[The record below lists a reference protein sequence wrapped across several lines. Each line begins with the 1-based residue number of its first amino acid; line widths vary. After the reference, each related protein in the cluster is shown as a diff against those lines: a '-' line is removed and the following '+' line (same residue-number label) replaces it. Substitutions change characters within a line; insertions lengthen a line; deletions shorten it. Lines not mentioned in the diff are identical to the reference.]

1 MTNIRKWCILVYV
14 IRKGAKMKDKL
25 LKSLETMTKAELCK
39 AIGISYHTL
48 NKFLSDDVETIRI
61 DSMKKVKDFYNIL
74 DMEEKF
80 EDVKEELEYTVDDSV
95 KENDSKINT
104 VKVEVEIP
112 ELDYYE
118 ARFVDRLS
126 KDTVKEKVSA
136 LGYLNYILKAKTTEY
151 ISWRRDLMQGKSFSD
166 IDDIVDRIGRAI
178 LCGAYTIKKD
188 TKEVYYIKLPSGHYL
203 CKYDNGFTGWTVEP
217 NKFTVSSE
225 VVDELKNSYPEY
237 TDFISKE
244 EITSKP
250 MRKEEKKVGFT
261 ISERIGK
268 TDKRVTNFKRDDS
281 NATSK
286 KNGIYW

>member
-1 MTNIRKWCILVYV
+1 
-14 IRKGAKMKDKL
+14 MKDKL
-25 LKSLETMTKAELCK
+25 LKCLETMTKAELSK
-39 AIGISYHTL
+39 EIGISSQTL
-48 NKFLSDDVETIRI
+48 TKILSQGLSTVRI
-61 DSMKKVKDFYNIL
+61 DSFNKVKQYCDFLEVEDKIKKV
-74 DMEEKF
+74 MESEEIPNNKV
-80 EDVKEELEYTVDDSV
+80 DDTVKEVDSRV
-95 KENDSKINT
+95 KT

-118 ARFVDRLS
+118 ARFVDRVDKS
-126 KDTVKEKVSA
+126 TVEEKVSA
-136 LGYLNYILKAKTTEY
+136 LGYLNYVLKAKTTEF
-151 ISWRRDLMQGKSFSD
+151 ISWRKDLMQGKSFSD
-166 IDDIVDRIGRAI
+166 IDDIVDRVGRAI
-178 LCGAYTIKKD
+178 LCGAYILKKD

-244 EITSKP
+244 EVISKP
-250 MRKEEKKVGFT
+250 VRHEEKKVGFT

-268 TDKRVTNFKRDDS
+268 TDKRVAHFRGNDT

-286 KNGIYW
+286 KNGLRW

>member
-1 MTNIRKWCILVYV
+1 M
-14 IRKGAKMKDKL
+14 KGKL
-25 LKSLETMTKAELCK
+25 LKCLETMTKAELSK
-39 AIGISYHTL
+39 EIGISSQTL
-48 NKFLSDDVETIRI
+48 TKILSQGLSTVRI
-61 DSMKKVKDFYNIL
+61 DSFNKVKQYCDFLEVEDKIKKV
-74 DMEEKF
+74 MESEEIPNNKV
-80 EDVKEELEYTVDDSV
+80 DDTVKEVDSRV
-95 KENDSKINT
+95 KT

-118 ARFVDRLS
+118 ARFVDRVGKS
-126 KDTVKEKVSA
+126 TVEEKVSA
-136 LGYLNYILKAKTTEY
+136 LGYLNYVLKSKTTEF
-151 ISWRRDLMQGKSFSD
+151 ISWRKDLMQGKSFSD
-166 IDDIVDRIGRAI
+166 IDDIVNRVGRAI
-178 LCGAYTIKKD
+178 LCGAYTLKKD

-244 EITSKP
+244 EVISKP
-250 MRKEEKKVGFT
+250 MRKDEKKVGFT

-268 TDKRVTNFKRDDS
+268 TNKRVAHFRGNDT

-286 KNGIYW
+286 KNGLRW

>member
-1 MTNIRKWCILVYV
+1 
-14 IRKGAKMKDKL
+14 
-25 LKSLETMTKAELCK
+25 MTKAELSK
-39 AIGISYHTL
+39 EIGISSQTL
-48 NKFLSDDVETIRI
+48 TKILSQGLSTVRI
-61 DSMKKVKDFYNIL
+61 DSFNKVKQYCDFLEVEDKIKKV
-74 DMEEKF
+74 MESEEIPNNKV
-80 EDVKEELEYTVDDSV
+80 DDTVKEVDSSV
-95 KENDSKINT
+95 KT

-118 ARFVDRLS
+118 ARFVDRVGKS
-126 KDTVKEKVSA
+126 TVEEKVSA
-136 LGYLNYILKAKTTEY
+136 LGYLNYVLKAKTTEF
-151 ISWRRDLMQGKSFSD
+151 ISWRKDLMQGKSFSD
-166 IDDIVDRIGRAI
+166 IDDIVDRVGRAI
-178 LCGAYTIKKD
+178 LCGAYTLKKD

-244 EITSKP
+244 EVISKP
-250 MRKEEKKVGFT
+250 VRHEEKKVGFT

-268 TDKRVTNFKRDDS
+268 TDKRVAHFRGNDT

-286 KNGIYW
+286 KNGLRW

>member
-1 MTNIRKWCILVYV
+1 
-14 IRKGAKMKDKL
+14 MKDKL
-25 LKSLETMTKAELCK
+25 LKCLETMTKAELSK
-39 AIGISYHTL
+39 EIGISSQTL
-48 NKFLSDDVETIRI
+48 TKILSQGLSSVRI
-61 DSMKKVKDFYNIL
+61 DSLNKVKQYCDFLEVEDKIKKVMKS
-74 DMEEKF
+74 EEIPSNKV
-80 EDVKEELEYTVDDSV
+80 DDTVKEV
-95 KENDSKINT
+95 DSKINT
-104 VKVEVEIP
+104 VKVEIEIP

-126 KDTVKEKVSA
+126 KSTVKEKVSA
-136 LGYLNYILKAKTTEY
+136 LGYLNYVLKAKTTEF
-151 ISWRRDLMQGKSFSD
+151 ISWRKDLMQGKSFSD
-166 IDDIVDRIGRAI
+166 VDDIVDRVGRAI
-178 LCGAYTIKKD
+178 LCGAYILKKD

-244 EITSKP
+244 EVISKP
-250 MRKEEKKVGFT
+250 VRHEEKKEGFT

-268 TDKRVTNFKRDDS
+268 TDKRVAHFRGNDT

-286 KNGIYW
+286 KNGLRW

>member
-1 MTNIRKWCILVYV
+1 MRE
-14 IRKGAKMKDKL
+14 KL
-25 LKSLETMTKAELCK
+25 LKCLETMTKAELSK
-39 AIGISYHTL
+39 EIGISSQTL
-48 NKFLSDDVETIRI
+48 TKILSQGLSTVRI
-61 DSMKKVKDFYNIL
+61 DSFNKVKQYCDFLEVEDKIKKV
-74 DMEEKF
+74 MESEEIPNNKV
-80 EDVKEELEYTVDDSV
+80 DDTVKEVDSSV
-95 KENDSKINT
+95 KT

-118 ARFVDRLS
+118 ARFVDRVS
-126 KDTVKEKVSA
+126 KSTVEEKVSA
-136 LGYLNYILKAKTTEY
+136 LGYLNYVLKAKTTEF
-151 ISWRRDLMQGKSFSD
+151 ISWRKDLMQGKSFSD
-166 IDDIVDRIGRAI
+166 IDDIVDRVGRAI
-178 LCGAYTIKKD
+178 LCGAYILKKD

-244 EITSKP
+244 EVISKP
-250 MRKEEKKVGFT
+250 VRNEEKKVGFT

-268 TDKRVTNFKRDDS
+268 TNKRVANFKWNDS

-286 KNGIYW
+286 KNGLRW

>member
-1 MTNIRKWCILVYV
+1 
-14 IRKGAKMKDKL
+14 MKDKL
-25 LKSLETMTKAELCK
+25 LKCLETMTKAELSK
-39 AIGISYHTL
+39 EIGISSQTL
-48 NKFLSDDVETIRI
+48 TKILSQGLSSVRI
-61 DSMKKVKDFYNIL
+61 DSFNKVKQYCDFLEVEDKIKKVMESEKIL
-74 DMEEKF
+74 NNKVNDT
-80 EDVKEELEYTVDDSV
+80 VKEVDSSV
-95 KENDSKINT
+95 KT

-118 ARFVDRLS
+118 ARFVDRVGKS
-126 KDTVKEKVSA
+126 TVEEKVSA
-136 LGYLNYILKAKTTEY
+136 LGYLNYVLKAKTTEF
-151 ISWRRDLMQGKSFSD
+151 ISWRKDLMQGKSFSD
-166 IDDIVDRIGRAI
+166 IDDIVDRVGRAI
-178 LCGAYTIKKD
+178 LCGAYILKKD

-244 EITSKP
+244 EVISKP
-250 MRKEEKKVGFT
+250 MRKDEKKVGFT

-268 TDKRVTNFKRDDS
+268 TDKRVAHFRGNDT

-286 KNGIYW
+286 KNGLRW

>member
-1 MTNIRKWCILVYV
+1 
-14 IRKGAKMKDKL
+14 MKDKL
-25 LKSLETMTKAELCK
+25 LKCLETMTKAELSK
-39 AIGISYHTL
+39 EIGISSQTL
-48 NKFLSDDVETIRI
+48 TKILSQGLSSVRI
-61 DSMKKVKDFYNIL
+61 DSFNKVKQYCDFLEVEDKIKKV
-74 DMEEKF
+74 MESEEIPNNKV
-80 EDVKEELEYTVDDSV
+80 DDTVKEVGSSV
-95 KENDSKINT
+95 KT

-118 ARFVDRLS
+118 ARFVDRVGKS
-126 KDTVKEKVSA
+126 TVEEKVSA
-136 LGYLNYILKAKTTEY
+136 LGYLNYVLKAKTTEF
-151 ISWRRDLMQGKSFSD
+151 ISWRKDLMQGKSFSD
-166 IDDIVDRIGRAI
+166 IDDIVDRVGRAI
-178 LCGAYTIKKD
+178 LCGAYTLKKD

-244 EITSKP
+244 EVISKP
-250 MRKEEKKVGFT
+250 VRHEEKKVGFT

-268 TDKRVTNFKRDDS
+268 TDKRVAHFRGNDT

-286 KNGIYW
+286 KNGLRW

>member
-1 MTNIRKWCILVYV
+1 MYTSICNKER
-14 IRKGAKMKDKL
+14 AKMKDKL
-25 LKSLETMTKAELCK
+25 LKSLESMTKKKLCE
-39 AIGISYHTL
+39 AIGIHYTTL
-48 NKFLSDDVETIRI
+48 SKFLNEDIATIRKDSI
-61 DSMKKVKDFYNIL
+61 DKVSNYYKML
-74 DMEEKF
+74 DAEEHIKTVL
-80 EDVKEELEYTVDDSV
+80 ESNEEYSN
-95 KENDSKINT
+95 KT

-126 KDTVKEKVSA
+126 KGTVKEKVSA

-178 LCGAYTIKKD
+178 LCGAYTLKND

-225 VVDELKNSYPEY
+225 SVEELKNNYPEY

-244 EITSKP
+244 EVNSKP
-250 MRKEEKKVGFT
+250 VRKEEKKVGFT

-268 TDKRVTNFKRDDS
+268 TDKRVKNFKRYDTDT
-281 NATSK
+281 TSK
-286 KNGIYW
+286 KNGLRW

>member
-1 MTNIRKWCILVYV
+1 
-14 IRKGAKMKDKL
+14 MKEKL
-25 LKSLETMTKAELCK
+25 LKCLETMTKAELSK
-39 AIGISYHTL
+39 EIGISSQTL
-48 NKFLSDDVETIRI
+48 TKILSQGLSSVRI
-61 DSMKKVKDFYNIL
+61 DSFNKVKQYCDFLEVEDKIKKV
-74 DMEEKF
+74 MESEEIPNNKV
-80 EDVKEELEYTVDDSV
+80 DDTVKEVESSI
-95 KENDSKINT
+95 KT

-126 KDTVKEKVSA
+126 KSTVKEKVSA
-136 LGYLNYILKAKTTEY
+136 LGYLNYVLKAKTTEF
-151 ISWRRDLMQGKSFSD
+151 ISWRKDLMQGKSFSD
-166 IDDIVDRIGRAI
+166 VDDIVDRVGRAI
-178 LCGAYTIKKD
+178 LCGAYILKKD

-244 EITSKP
+244 EVISKP
-250 MRKEEKKVGFT
+250 VRHEEKKVGFT

-268 TDKRVTNFKRDDS
+268 TDKRVAHFKRNDTD
-281 NATSK
+281 AISK
-286 KNGIYW
+286 KNGLRW

>member
-1 MTNIRKWCILVYV
+1 
-14 IRKGAKMKDKL
+14 MKEKL

-48 NKFLSDDVETIRI
+48 NKFLTEDYSTIRKDSI
-61 DSMKKVKDFYNIL
+61 DKVSNYYKMLDKMLDTEEKVKTVLEN
-74 DMEEKF
+74 
-80 EDVKEELEYTVDDSV
+80 KEEFSN
-95 KENDSKINT
+95 KT

-118 ARFVDRLS
+118 ARFVDRVGKS
-126 KDTVKEKVSA
+126 TVEEKVSA
-136 LGYLNYILKAKTTEY
+136 LGYLNYVLKAKTTEF
-151 ISWRRDLMQGKSFSD
+151 ISWRKDLMQGKSFSD
-166 IDDIVDRIGRAI
+166 IDDIVDRVGRAI
-178 LCGAYTIKKD
+178 LCGAYTLKKD

-244 EITSKP
+244 EVIFNP
-250 MRKEEKKVGFT
+250 MRKDEKKVGFT

-268 TDKRVTNFKRDDS
+268 TDKRVAHFRGNDT

-286 KNGIYW
+286 KNGLRW

>member
-1 MTNIRKWCILVYV
+1 
-14 IRKGAKMKDKL
+14 MKDKL
-25 LKSLETMTKAELCK
+25 LKCLETMTKAELSK
-39 AIGISYHTL
+39 EIGISSQTL
-48 NKFLSDDVETIRI
+48 TKILSQGLSTVRI
-61 DSMKKVKDFYNIL
+61 DSFNKVKQYCDFLEVEDKIKKV
-74 DMEEKF
+74 MESEEIPNNKV
-80 EDVKEELEYTVDDSV
+80 DDTVKEVDSSV
-95 KENDSKINT
+95 KT

-118 ARFVDRLS
+118 ARFVDRVDKS
-126 KDTVKEKVSA
+126 TVEEKVSA
-136 LGYLNYILKAKTTEY
+136 LGYLNYVLKAKTTEF
-151 ISWRRDLMQGKSFSD
+151 ISWRKDLMQGRSFSD
-166 IDDIVDRIGRAI
+166 IDDIVDRVGRAI
-178 LCGAYTIKKD
+178 LCGAYILKKD

-244 EITSKP
+244 EVISKP
-250 MRKEEKKVGFT
+250 MRKDETKVGFT

-268 TDKRVTNFKRDDS
+268 TNKRVAHFRGNDT

-286 KNGIYW
+286 KNGLRW

>member
-1 MTNIRKWCILVYV
+1 
-14 IRKGAKMKDKL
+14 MKDKL
-25 LKSLETMTKAELCK
+25 LKCLETMTKAELSK
-39 AIGISYHTL
+39 EIGISSQTL
-48 NKFLSDDVETIRI
+48 TKILSQGLSTVRI
-61 DSMKKVKDFYNIL
+61 DSFNKVKQYCDFLEVEDKIKKV
-74 DMEEKF
+74 MESEEIPNNKV
-80 EDVKEELEYTVDDSV
+80 DDTVKEVDSSV
-95 KENDSKINT
+95 KT

-118 ARFVDRLS
+118 ARFVDRVDKS
-126 KDTVKEKVSA
+126 TVEEKVSA
-136 LGYLNYILKAKTTEY
+136 LGYLNYVLKAKTTEF
-151 ISWRRDLMQGKSFSD
+151 ISWRKDLMQGKSFSD
-166 IDDIVDRIGRAI
+166 IDDIVDRVGRAI
-178 LCGAYTIKKD
+178 LCGAYILKKG

-244 EITSKP
+244 EVISKP
-250 MRKEEKKVGFT
+250 MRKDEMKVGFT

-268 TDKRVTNFKRDDS
+268 TNKRVAHFRGNDT

-286 KNGIYW
+286 KNGLRW

>member
-1 MTNIRKWCILVYV
+1 
-14 IRKGAKMKDKL
+14 MKEKL

-48 NKFLSDDVETIRI
+48 NKFLTEDYSTIRSNSI
-61 DSMKKVKDFYNIL
+61 DKVKDYYA
-74 DMEEKF
+74 DDYKEAKGEEV
-80 EDVKEELEYTVDDSV
+80 EQRLNNTVDDTKNEVESSI
-95 KENDSKINT
+95 KT

-118 ARFVDRLS
+118 ARFVDRVGKS
-126 KDTVKEKVSA
+126 TVEEKVSA
-136 LGYLNYILKAKTTEY
+136 LGYLNYVLKAKTTEF
-151 ISWRRDLMQGKSFSD
+151 ISWRKDLMQGKSFSD
-166 IDDIVDRIGRAI
+166 IDDIVDRVGRAI
-178 LCGAYTIKKD
+178 LCGAYTLKKD

-244 EITSKP
+244 EVIPKP
-250 MRKEEKKVGFT
+250 MRKDEKKVGFT

-268 TDKRVTNFKRDDS
+268 TNKRVTNFKRNDTD
-281 NATSK
+281 ATSK
-286 KNGIYW
+286 KNGLCW

>member
-1 MTNIRKWCILVYV
+1 
-14 IRKGAKMKDKL
+14 MKEKL
-25 LKSLETMTKAELCK
+25 LKSLESMTKKELCE
-39 AIGISYHTL
+39 AIGIHYTTL
-48 NKFLSDDVETIRI
+48 SKFLNDDLKSIRKDSIDKVSNYYKMLDVEE
-61 DSMKKVKDFYNIL
+61 KVKTVLEN
-74 DMEEKF
+74 
-80 EDVKEELEYTVDDSV
+80 KEEYS
-95 KENDSKINT
+95 NKI

-126 KDTVKEKVSA
+126 KSMVKEKVSA
-136 LGYLNYILKAKTTEY
+136 LGYLNYVLKAKTTEF
-151 ISWRRDLMQGKSFSD
+151 ISWRKDLMQGKSFSD
-166 IDDIVDRIGRAI
+166 VDDIVDRVGRAI
-178 LCGAYTIKKD
+178 LCGAYILKKD

-244 EITSKP
+244 EVISKP
-250 MRKEEKKVGFT
+250 VRHEEKKVGFT

-268 TDKRVTNFKRDDS
+268 TDKRVAHFRGNDT

-286 KNGIYW
+286 KNGLRW

>member
-14 IRKGAKMKDKL
+14 IREGAKMKDKL
-25 LKSLETMTKAELCK
+25 LKSLESMTKAGLCK
-39 AIGISYHTL
+39 EIGISYNTL
-48 NKFLSDDVETIRI
+48 CKFLSGDYATISASSI
-61 DSMKKVKDFYNIL
+61 EKVKIYYSDLY
-74 DMEEKF
+74 
-80 EDVKEELEYTVDDSV
+80 VKERFKEAEELINKVDDKV
-95 KENDSKINT
+95 KEVDSKINT

-118 ARFVDRLS
+118 SRFVDRLS
-126 KDTVKEKVSA
+126 KGTVKEKVSA

-166 IDDIVDRIGRAI
+166 IDDIVDRVGRAI
-178 LCGAYTIKKD
+178 ICGAYTLKKD

-244 EITSKP
+244 EVTSKP

-268 TDKRVTNFKRDDS
+268 TDKRVKNFKRYDTD
-281 NATSK
+281 ATSK
-286 KNGIYW
+286 KNGLRW

>member
-1 MTNIRKWCILVYV
+1 
-14 IRKGAKMKDKL
+14 MKDKL
-25 LKSLETMTKAELCK
+25 LKCLETMTKAELSK
-39 AIGISYHTL
+39 EIGISSQTL
-48 NKFLSDDVETIRI
+48 TKILSQGLSSVRI
-61 DSMKKVKDFYNIL
+61 DSFNKVKQYCDFLEVEDKIKKV
-74 DMEEKF
+74 MESEEIPNNKV
-80 EDVKEELEYTVDDSV
+80 DDTVKEV
-95 KENDSKINT
+95 DSKINT

-118 ARFVDRLS
+118 ARFVDRVGKS
-126 KDTVKEKVSA
+126 TVEEKVSA
-136 LGYLNYILKAKTTEY
+136 LGYLNYVLKAKTTEF
-151 ISWRRDLMQGKSFSD
+151 ISWRKDLMQGKSFSD
-166 IDDIVDRIGRAI
+166 IDDIVDRVGRAI
-178 LCGAYTIKKD
+178 LCGAYILKKD

-244 EITSKP
+244 EVISKP
-250 MRKEEKKVGFT
+250 MRHEEKKVGFT

-268 TDKRVTNFKRDDS
+268 TNKRVAHFRGNDT

-286 KNGIYW
+286 KNGLRW

>member
-1 MTNIRKWCILVYV
+1 MRE
-14 IRKGAKMKDKL
+14 KL
-25 LKSLETMTKAELCK
+25 LKSLESMTKKELCE
-39 AIGISYHTL
+39 AIGIHYATL
-48 NKFLSDDVETIRI
+48 SKFLDEDFATIRKDSIDKVSNYYKMLDVEE
-61 DSMKKVKDFYNIL
+61 KVKTVLEN
-74 DMEEKF
+74 
-80 EDVKEELEYTVDDSV
+80 KEEYSN
-95 KENDSKINT
+95 KT

-118 ARFVDRLS
+118 ARFVDRVS
-126 KDTVKEKVSA
+126 KSTVEEKVSA
-136 LGYLNYILKAKTTEY
+136 LGYLNYVLKAKTTEF
-151 ISWRRDLMQGKSFSD
+151 ISWRKDLMQGKSFSD
-166 IDDIVDRIGRAI
+166 IDDIVDRVGRAI
-178 LCGAYTIKKD
+178 LCGAYILKKD

-244 EITSKP
+244 EVISKP
-250 MRKEEKKVGFT
+250 MRKDEKKVGFT

-268 TDKRVTNFKRDDS
+268 TNKRVAHFRGNDT

-286 KNGIYW
+286 KNGLRW

>member
-1 MTNIRKWCILVYV
+1 
-14 IRKGAKMKDKL
+14 MKDKL
-25 LKSLETMTKAELCK
+25 LKCLETMTKAELSK
-39 AIGISYHTL
+39 EIGISSQTL
-48 NKFLSDDVETIRI
+48 TKILSQSLSSVRI
-61 DSMKKVKDFYNIL
+61 DSFNKVKQYCDFLEVEDKIKKV
-74 DMEEKF
+74 MESEEIPNNKV
-80 EDVKEELEYTVDDSV
+80 DDKVKEVE
-95 KENDSKINT
+95 SKINT

-118 ARFVDRLS
+118 ARFVDRVS
-126 KDTVKEKVSA
+126 KSTVEEKVSA
-136 LGYLNYILKAKTTEY
+136 LGYLNYVLKAKTTEF
-151 ISWRRDLMQGKSFSD
+151 ISWRKDLMQGKSFSD
-166 IDDIVDRIGRAI
+166 IDDIVDRVGRAI
-178 LCGAYTIKKD
+178 LCGAYILKKD

-244 EITSKP
+244 EVISKP
-250 MRKEEKKVGFT
+250 MRHEEKKVGFT

-268 TDKRVTNFKRDDS
+268 TDKRVAHFRGNDT

-286 KNGIYW
+286 KNGLRW

>member
-1 MTNIRKWCILVYV
+1 MESEEILN
-14 IRKGAKMKDKL
+14 
-25 LKSLETMTKAELCK
+25 
-39 AIGISYHTL
+39 
-48 NKFLSDDVETIRI
+48 NKVDDT
-61 DSMKKVKDFYNIL
+61 
-74 DMEEKF
+74 
-80 EDVKEELEYTVDDSV
+80 VKEVDSSV
-95 KENDSKINT
+95 KT

-118 ARFVDRLS
+118 ARFVDRVGKS
-126 KDTVKEKVSA
+126 TVEEKVSA
-136 LGYLNYILKAKTTEY
+136 LGYLNYVLKAKTTEF
-151 ISWRRDLMQGKSFSD
+151 ISWRKDLMQGKSFSD
-166 IDDIVDRIGRAI
+166 IDDIVDRVGRAI
-178 LCGAYTIKKD
+178 LCCAYTLKKD

-244 EITSKP
+244 EVISKP
-250 MRKEEKKVGFT
+250 MRKDEKKVGFT

-268 TDKRVTNFKRDDS
+268 TNKRVAHFRGNDT

-286 KNGIYW
+286 KNGLRW

>member
-1 MTNIRKWCILVYV
+1 
-14 IRKGAKMKDKL
+14 MKDKL
-25 LKSLETMTKAELCK
+25 LKCLETMTKAELSK
-39 AIGISYHTL
+39 EIGISSQTL
-48 NKFLSDDVETIRI
+48 TRILSQGLSSVRI
-61 DSMKKVKDFYNIL
+61 DSFNKVKQYCDFLEVEDKIKKV
-74 DMEEKF
+74 MESEEIPNNKV
-80 EDVKEELEYTVDDSV
+80 DDTVKEVDSSV
-95 KENDSKINT
+95 KT

-118 ARFVDRLS
+118 ARFVDRVGKS
-126 KDTVKEKVSA
+126 TVEEKVSA
-136 LGYLNYILKAKTTEY
+136 LGYLNYVLKAKTTEF
-151 ISWRRDLMQGKSFSD
+151 ISWRKDLMQGKSFSD
-166 IDDIVDRIGRAI
+166 IDDIVDRVGRAI
-178 LCGAYTIKKD
+178 LCGAYILKKD

-244 EITSKP
+244 EVISKP
-250 MRKEEKKVGFT
+250 MRKDEKKVGFT

-268 TDKRVTNFKRDDS
+268 TDKRVAHFRGNDT

-286 KNGIYW
+286 KNGLRW

>member
-1 MTNIRKWCILVYV
+1 
-14 IRKGAKMKDKL
+14 MKDKL
-25 LKSLETMTKAELCK
+25 LKCLETMTKSELSK
-39 AIGISYHTL
+39 EIGISSQTL
-48 NKFLSDDVETIRI
+48 TKILSQGLSTVRI
-61 DSMKKVKDFYNIL
+61 DSFNKVKQYCDFLEVKDKIKKVKESEKIL
-74 DMEEKF
+74 NNKVNDT
-80 EDVKEELEYTVDDSV
+80 VKEVDSSV
-95 KENDSKINT
+95 KT

-118 ARFVDRLS
+118 ARFVDRVGKS
-126 KDTVKEKVSA
+126 TVEEKVSA
-136 LGYLNYILKAKTTEY
+136 LGYLNYVLKAKTTEF
-151 ISWRRDLMQGKSFSD
+151 ISWRKDLMQGKSFSD
-166 IDDIVDRIGRAI
+166 IDDIVDRVGRAI
-178 LCGAYTIKKD
+178 LCGAYILKKD

-244 EITSKP
+244 EVISKP
-250 MRKEEKKVGFT
+250 MRKDEKKVGFT

-268 TDKRVTNFKRDDS
+268 TNKRVANFRGNDT

-286 KNGIYW
+286 KNGLRW

>member
-1 MTNIRKWCILVYV
+1 
-14 IRKGAKMKDKL
+14 MKEKL
-25 LKSLETMTKAELCK
+25 LKSLESMTNKELCE
-39 AIGISYHTL
+39 AIGIHYTTL
-48 NKFLSDDVETIRI
+48 SKFLNDELKSIRKDSIDKVSNYYKMLDVGE
-61 DSMKKVKDFYNIL
+61 KVKTVLEN
-74 DMEEKF
+74 
-80 EDVKEELEYTVDDSV
+80 KEEYSN
-95 KENDSKINT
+95 KT

-126 KDTVKEKVSA
+126 KSTVKEKVSA
-136 LGYLNYILKAKTTEY
+136 LGYLNYVLKAKTTEF
-151 ISWRRDLMQGKSFSD
+151 ISWRKDLMQGKSFSD
-166 IDDIVDRIGRAI
+166 VDDIVDRVGRAI
-178 LCGAYTIKKD
+178 LCGAYILKKD
-188 TKEVYYIKLPSGHYL
+188 TKEVYYIKLPSGHFL

-244 EITSKP
+244 EVISKP
-250 MRKEEKKVGFT
+250 MRKDEKKVGFT

-268 TDKRVTNFKRDDS
+268 TDKRVAHFRGNDT

-286 KNGIYW
+286 KNGLRW

>member
-1 MTNIRKWCILVYV
+1 
-14 IRKGAKMKDKL
+14 MKDKL
-25 LKSLETMTKAELCK
+25 LKCLETMTKAELSK
-39 AIGISYHTL
+39 EIGISSQTL
-48 NKFLSDDVETIRI
+48 TKILSQGLGSVRI
-61 DSMKKVKDFYNIL
+61 DSFNKVKQYCDFLEVEDKIKKV
-74 DMEEKF
+74 MESEEIPNNKV
-80 EDVKEELEYTVDDSV
+80 DDTVKEVDSSV
-95 KENDSKINT
+95 KT

-118 ARFVDRLS
+118 ARFVDRVGKS
-126 KDTVKEKVSA
+126 TVEEKVSA
-136 LGYLNYILKAKTTEY
+136 LGYLNYVLKAKTTEF
-151 ISWRRDLMQGKSFSD
+151 ISWRKDLMQGKSFSD
-166 IDDIVDRIGRAI
+166 IDDIVDRVGRAI
-178 LCGAYTIKKD
+178 LCGAYTLKND

-244 EITSKP
+244 EVISKP
-250 MRKEEKKVGFT
+250 MRHEEKKVGFT

-268 TDKRVTNFKRDDS
+268 TNKRVAHFRGNDT

-286 KNGIYW
+286 KDGLRW

>member
-1 MTNIRKWCILVYV
+1 
-14 IRKGAKMKDKL
+14 MKDKL
-25 LKSLETMTKAELCK
+25 LKCLETMTKAELSK
-39 AIGISYHTL
+39 EIGISTQTL
-48 NKFLSDDVETIRI
+48 TKILSQGLKSVRI
-61 DSMKKVKDFYNIL
+61 DSFNKVKQYCDFLEVEDKIKKVMESEEVL
-74 DMEEKF
+74 DN
-80 EDVKEELEYTVDDSV
+80 TVDDSKKEV
-95 KENDSKINT
+95 KSSVKS

-118 ARFVDRLS
+118 ARFVDRVGKS
-126 KDTVKEKVSA
+126 TVEEKVSA
-136 LGYLNYILKAKTTEY
+136 LGYLNYVLKAKTTEF
-151 ISWRRDLMQGKSFSD
+151 ISWRKDLMQGKSFSD
-166 IDDIVDRIGRAI
+166 IDDIVDRVGRAI
-178 LCGAYTIKKD
+178 LCGAYILKKD

-244 EITSKP
+244 EVISKP
-250 MRKEEKKVGFT
+250 VRHEEKKVGFT

-268 TDKRVTNFKRDDS
+268 TNKRVAHFRGNDT

-286 KNGIYW
+286 KNGLRW

>member
-1 MTNIRKWCILVYV
+1 
-14 IRKGAKMKDKL
+14 MKDKL
-25 LKSLETMTKAELCK
+25 LKCLETMTKAELSK
-39 AIGISYHTL
+39 EIGISSQTL
-48 NKFLSDDVETIRI
+48 TKILSQGLSTVRI
-61 DSMKKVKDFYNIL
+61 DSFNKVKQYCDFLEVEDKIKKV
-74 DMEEKF
+74 MESEEIPNNKV
-80 EDVKEELEYTVDDSV
+80 DDTVKEVDSSV
-95 KENDSKINT
+95 KT

-118 ARFVDRLS
+118 ARFVDRVDKS
-126 KDTVKEKVSA
+126 TVEEKVSA
-136 LGYLNYILKAKTTEY
+136 LGYLNYVLKAKTTEF
-151 ISWRRDLMQGKSFSD
+151 ISWRKDLMQGKSFSD
-166 IDDIVDRIGRAI
+166 IDDIVDRVGRAI
-178 LCGAYTIKKD
+178 LCGAYILKKD

-244 EITSKP
+244 EVISKP
-250 MRKEEKKVGFT
+250 MRKDEMKVGFT

-268 TDKRVTNFKRDDS
+268 TNKRVAHFRGNDT

-286 KNGIYW
+286 KNGLRW

>member
-1 MTNIRKWCILVYV
+1 
-14 IRKGAKMKDKL
+14 MKDKL
-25 LKSLETMTKAELCK
+25 LKCLETMTKAELSK
-39 AIGISYHTL
+39 EIGISSQTL
-48 NKFLSDDVETIRI
+48 TKILSQGLNSVRI
-61 DSMKKVKDFYNIL
+61 DSFNKVKQYCDFLEVEDKIKKV
-74 DMEEKF
+74 MESEEIPNNKV
-80 EDVKEELEYTVDDSV
+80 DDTVKEVGSSV
-95 KENDSKINT
+95 KT

-118 ARFVDRLS
+118 ARFVDRVGKS
-126 KDTVKEKVSA
+126 TVEEKVSA
-136 LGYLNYILKAKTTEY
+136 LGYLNYVLKAKTTEF
-151 ISWRRDLMQGKSFSD
+151 ISWRKDLMQGKSFSD
-166 IDDIVDRIGRAI
+166 IDDIVDRVGRAI
-178 LCGAYTIKKD
+178 LCGAYILKKD

-244 EITSKP
+244 EVISKP
-250 MRKEEKKVGFT
+250 MRKDEKKVGFT

-268 TDKRVTNFKRDDS
+268 TNKRVAHFRGNDT

-286 KNGIYW
+286 KNGLRW